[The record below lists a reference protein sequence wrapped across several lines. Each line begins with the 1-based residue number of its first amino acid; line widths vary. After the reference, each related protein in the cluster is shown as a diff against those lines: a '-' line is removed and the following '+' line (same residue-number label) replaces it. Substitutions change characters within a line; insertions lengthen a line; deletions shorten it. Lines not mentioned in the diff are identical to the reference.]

1 MMPKA
6 LTGLAGLASPRRPPA
21 APAYSPEILWQI
33 ALGELQLQM
42 TKATFNAWLL
52 GSRAI
57 PEASGPAFLT
67 VSVRN
72 QYARE
77 WLTHRLQPLIARTL
91 AGVAGYEVDVNFIS
105 KEREL
110 CEGVAMNPLEERLQ
124 QYLAQFDE
132 PERGDSLRGNASL
145 PQGLIQSRILPIGAV
160 ELPVSAT
167 SDLFKTLLS
176 QGENAMSDYAPSS
189 PTRVRI
195 YSHITQSRFLHVED
209 ALGLGSGKLRLFA
222 GTYSRGRG
230 MSTHAIHF
238 LDLADAR
245 VIFGALARGDQG
257 FSHKEYKGTPPQ
269 TGHLDKPGAGSE
281 QGRRDGNGAVSRVLS
296 IAVKGENVYIELR
309 SGPGKMTNTGAITP
323 NGRAKVEVN
332 VGFKLYEARRMAASV
347 LAYIHAWDV
356 MRMMVNQQ
364 MVSQPPPYLLVPATS
379 ATNGIQSA
387 PANGASKSNDVIRP
401 PVVAANG
408 RPVTRKD
415 PNGAATRQAHGRAVK
430 LAPLASSQP
439 AKTDTTASD
448 DQLLKYGDG
457 LTVDGTNLTEAQT
470 FRQYVAEKKTAP
482 ESKAVLLD
490 YYRQR
495 AQVPAGVA
503 GP

>member
-1 MMPKA
+1 
-6 LTGLAGLASPRRPPA
+6 
-21 APAYSPEILWQI
+21 
-33 ALGELQLQM
+33 
-42 TKATFNAWLL
+42 
-52 GSRAI
+52 
-57 PEASGPAFLT
+57 
-67 VSVRN
+67 
-72 QYARE
+72 
-77 WLTHRLQPLIARTL
+77 LQPLIARTL
-91 AGVAGYEVDVNFIS
+91 ADVTGYEVAVNFIS

-110 CEGVAMNPLEERLQ
+110 CEGIAMNPLEERLQ

-132 PERGDSLRGNASL
+132 PDSGDSLKGNASL
-145 PQGLIQSRILPIGAV
+145 QQELVQSGIVPTGAV
-160 ELPVSAT
+160 ELPVSTT

-176 QGENAMSDYAPSS
+176 QGENPMYNHAPPS

-222 GTYSRGRG
+222 GTYSRGLG
-230 MSTHAIHF
+230 MSTHSIHF

-269 TGHLDKPGAGSE
+269 TGHLDKLGAGSE

-323 NGRAKVEVN
+323 NGPAKVEVN
-332 VGFKLYEARRMAASV
+332 VAFKLYEARRMAASV
-347 LAYIHAWDV
+347 LAYLHAWDV
-356 MRMMVNQQ
+356 LRMLTHQQ
-364 MVSQPPPYLLVPATS
+364 LAGRPAPYSLVSATS
-379 ATNGIQSA
+379 EDTGVKMTATPAKAAPKLNGVARLPIVK
-387 PANGASKSNDVIRP
+387 AN
-401 PVVAANG
+401 NG

-415 PNGAATRQAHGRAVK
+415 PIPKANGAATRQAHDRAVK

-470 FRQYVAEKKTAP
+470 FRQYVAEKRTVP